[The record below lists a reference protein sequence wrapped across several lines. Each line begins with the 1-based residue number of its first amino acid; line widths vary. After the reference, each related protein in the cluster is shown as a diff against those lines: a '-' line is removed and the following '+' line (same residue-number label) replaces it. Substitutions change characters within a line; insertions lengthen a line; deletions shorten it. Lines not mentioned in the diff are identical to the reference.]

1 MDKYRYPRH
10 KKKTHRMR
18 KLFNDKKLQLNPFHG
33 IFEETMAKAKAI
45 DSSCLE
51 FVYEGGIVHL
61 KIKDNIKIL

>member
-1 MDKYRYPRH
+1 
-10 KKKTHRMR
+10 MR

-61 KIKDNIKIL
+61 KIKDNIKFL